1 MTAWTLCLTTSP
13 KLIKELD
20 TSANTQFKL
29 IAIGQAQ
36 LSGLCG
42 IVAELRKVLK
52 QFYRDLY
59 FQAKIYT
66 ITCSEA
72 LPITLRCSKKTGHT
86 IQTKQYH
93 IIRF

>member
-1 MTAWTLCLTTSP
+1 MQNILNVFIFCKSEVNLKLKVPLQKKSSLQKPLQQMTAWTLCLTASP

-42 IVAELRKVLK
+42 IVAELQKVLK

-59 FQAKIYT
+59 F
-66 ITCSEA
+66 
-72 LPITLRCSKKTGHT
+72 
-86 IQTKQYH
+86 
-93 IIRF
+93 

>member
-1 MTAWTLCLTTSP
+1 MPLQKKSSLQKPLLEQQMTAWTLCLTTSP

-29 IAIGQAQ
+29 IAIGRAQ

-59 FQAKIYT
+59 F
-66 ITCSEA
+66 
-72 LPITLRCSKKTGHT
+72 
-86 IQTKQYH
+86 
-93 IIRF
+93 

>member
-29 IAIGQAQ
+29 IAIGRAQ

-42 IVAELRKVLK
+42 IAAELRKVLK

-59 FQAKIYT
+59 F
-66 ITCSEA
+66 
-72 LPITLRCSKKTGHT
+72 
-86 IQTKQYH
+86 
-93 IIRF
+93 

>member
-1 MTAWTLCLTTSP
+1 MQNILNVFIFCKSEVSWKLKVPLQKKSSLQKPLLEQQMTAWTLCLTTSP

-29 IAIGQAQ
+29 IAIGRAQ

-59 FQAKIYT
+59 F
-66 ITCSEA
+66 
-72 LPITLRCSKKTGHT
+72 
-86 IQTKQYH
+86 
-93 IIRF
+93 

>member
-1 MTAWTLCLTTSP
+1 MPLQKKSSLQKPLLEQQMTAWTLCLTTSP

-42 IVAELRKVLK
+42 IVAELQKVLK

-59 FQAKIYT
+59 F
-66 ITCSEA
+66 
-72 LPITLRCSKKTGHT
+72 
-86 IQTKQYH
+86 
-93 IIRF
+93 

>member
-1 MTAWTLCLTTSP
+1 MQNILNVFIFCKSEVSWKLKVPLQKKSSLQKPLLEQQMTAWTLCLTTSP

-42 IVAELRKVLK
+42 IVAELQKVLK

-59 FQAKIYT
+59 F
-66 ITCSEA
+66 
-72 LPITLRCSKKTGHT
+72 
-86 IQTKQYH
+86 
-93 IIRF
+93 